1 MIRALRPTDV
11 LAYLAFSRQ
20 NPDNEALCGAVG
32 EPVSPTLSGF
42 LGDAIALDARR
53 SHWVLFD
60 QGDIKGLIAVRARF
74 GADIWDV
81 ERLLLAPDAEYEGT
95 LSKLLNHMLMHAA
108 EEGVQRVFLRIR
120 EGSDSLVTARRMG
133 FLTYTWEQ
141 VFARPMDASVAVAKP
156 SEGVEV
162 RPRRP
167 VHHQPIFQLYT
178 SSVPAPVR
186 QVEGLTLQEWRWTD
200 GWQVSAIPWSRDVAR
215 RQDFVAV
222 GPEGVVGWLQ
232 VDHLSRMLTVLVT
245 PPEVARLLI
254 GFGVRQLGP
263 GGPYR
268 LPLRDYQTSLEPVL
282 EELGFVPGDRHIL
295 LARSLAIRVPEAK
308 LVPVQ
313 AS

>member
-32 EPVSPTLSGF
+32 DSISPTLGGF
-42 LGDAIALDARR
+42 LGDAITLDAKRA
-53 SHWVLFD
+53 HWVLFD
-60 QGDIKGLIAVRARF
+60 QGAIQGLIAVRTRF

-81 ERLLLAPDAEYEGT
+81 ERLQLAPDAEYEGT
-95 LSKLLNHMLMHAA
+95 LGKLLDHMLTHAA
-108 EEGVQRVFLRIR
+108 EEGIQRVFLRIR
-120 EGSDSLVTARRMG
+120 EGSDSLATARRMG
-133 FLTYTWEQ
+133 FQPYTWEQ
-141 VFARPMDASVAVAKP
+141 VHVRPAGA
-156 SEGVEV
+156 GVEAV
-162 RPRRP
+162 QSGVEIRPRRP

-215 RQDFVAV
+215 RQDFVAA
-222 GPEGVVGWLQ
+222 GQEGVVGWLQ
-232 VDHLSRMLTVLVT
+232 VDYLSRMLTVLVS
-245 PPEVARLLI
+245 PPETARQLV

-268 LPLRDYQTSLEPVL
+268 LPLRDYQSSLEPVL
-282 EELGFVPGDRHIL
+282 EELGFVPGDRHLL